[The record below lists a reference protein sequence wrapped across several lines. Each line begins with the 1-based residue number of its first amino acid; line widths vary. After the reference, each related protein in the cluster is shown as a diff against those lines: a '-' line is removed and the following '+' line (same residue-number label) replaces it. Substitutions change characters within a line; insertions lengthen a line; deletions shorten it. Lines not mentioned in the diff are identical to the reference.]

1 MQVKQTRKLIRNLG
15 ILLIVYGT
23 LVSAYLVIVYHL
35 LGRSLAR
42 LFDGNLVAYAF
53 ASLSLM
59 LAQGVALDLV
69 TSFLINQL
77 HLEHPE
83 QEIRR

>member
-1 MQVKQTRKLIRNLG
+1 MQAKHTRKLIRNLG
-15 ILLIVYGT
+15 IVLIVYGT
-23 LVSAYLVIVYHL
+23 LVTAYLVIMYRL
-35 LGRSLAR
+35 LGRPLAR

-53 ASLSLM
+53 ASLALM
-59 LAQGVALDLV
+59 LAQGVALDFV

-83 QEIRR
+83 QEVRR